1 MKFSAEEIDGAF
13 ASPARTAAEV
23 NEERDAFDG
32 VDRMRRIVDDA
43 TPGKHRERRATRDVR
58 GLRDSAAYVPASGAG
73 AWTVERALKT
83 LASDRVAEHADA
95 SEALA
100 EMFAASP
107 ATGVE
112 IVMKGGVRAITG
124 AIAAGNAAF
133 AAGGLAL
140 LHMFAS
146 AETTSRR
153 VKADAGVVAGE
164 TPGAVLGV
172 MRRYSRNSAVQ
183 QWGAMTLWALARD
196 NARCKRATL
205 GTKVPGGAGVAAE
218 ILANALKN
226 HGGESEGVGKALAG
240 CVLALAVNDV
250 DWQRTWV
257 EMGVP
262 ALVMRTMET
271 HPGLTFKGEFDSLR
285 DWLRAHS
292 R

>member
-1 MKFSAEEIDGAF
+1 M
-13 ASPARTAAEV
+13 

-112 IVMKGGVRAITG
+112 IVMKGGIRAITG

-140 LHMFAS
+140 LHMFRVCGDDVAS
-146 AETTSRR
+146 RQGGRR
-153 VKADAGVVAGE
+153 RRRRGDARRRARGDATVLE
-164 TPGAVLGV
+164 KLRGATVG
-172 MRRYSRNSAVQ
+172 RDDAV
-183 QWGAMTLWALARD
+183 GAR
-196 NARCKRATL
+196 
-205 GTKVPGGAGVAAE
+205 
-218 ILANALKN
+218 
-226 HGGESEGVGKALAG
+226 EG
-240 CVLALAVNDV
+240 
-250 DWQRTWV
+250 
-257 EMGVP
+257 
-262 ALVMRTMET
+262 
-271 HPGLTFKGEFDSLR
+271 
-285 DWLRAHS
+285 
-292 R
+292 